1 MSAALIWI
9 ILPGILGFL
18 MIFLRNS
25 GPRLFLI
32 SAVFSLVLT
41 WIAWQIPIDSAM
53 QLGPVTLKISS
64 TLTILGRDFTIL
76 DNERP
81 MIGLIYLASTL
92 WLFGGY
98 LALPG
103 SLFIGIS
110 QIIVAL
116 LVAALSVEPF
126 LYAAML
132 IGIAVLISV
141 PLLSSPGK
149 PPGAGLLRFITFQ
162 LFGIPFI
169 LFVGWLLT
177 GVEASPGN
185 LSLVLRAGILL
196 GLGFAFLLAV
206 FPFHSWIPMLASEG
220 HPYFVGFLLLFLPS
234 VISLFA
240 LGFFDRFAWLR
251 ETEFIFQLMIA
262 VGALVSLIGGTWVA
276 VQNHLGRQMGYAI
289 VYEIGLSL
297 IALGLGG
304 HQAVQLTFGLII
316 SRSIALL
323 IWAIA
328 LSGLWQA
335 TGASLRMSDL
345 KEIAARHPFLL
356 SGLVLAMF
364 SFGGLPLSAGFA
376 PKFALLTSVWTASP
390 IAGAATLLGSAGF
403 VVGGLRVVFAL
414 SSTQQP
420 DGTTSPDEL
429 ILQGNSD
436 ALLTDG
442 ENPFAW
448 LYLVFGGG
456 LLLLMGLLP
465 QLFFGDLA
473 SFLSV
478 FSQLTP

>member
-9 ILPGILGFL
+9 ILPGIAGLL
-18 MIFLRNS
+18 MILLRNS
-25 GPRLFLI
+25 GPRLFLV

-53 QLGPVTLKISS
+53 QLGPATLKISS

-81 MIGLIYLASTL
+81 MIGLIFLSATL
-92 WLFGGY
+92 WQLGGY
-98 LALPG
+98 LARPTP
-103 SLFIGIS
+103 LFIGIS
-110 QIIVAL
+110 HIIVAL

-132 IGIAVLISV
+132 IGIAVLVSV

-185 LSLVLRAGILL
+185 VSLVLRAGILL
-196 GLGFAFLLAV
+196 GLGFVFLLAV
-206 FPFHSWIPMLASEG
+206 FPFHSWIPMLAREG
-220 HPYFVGFLLLFLPS
+220 HPYIVGFLLLFLSS
-234 VISLFA
+234 VVSLFA
-240 LGFFDRFAWLR
+240 LSFFDRFVWLR
-251 ETEFIFQLMIA
+251 ETELVFQLLIA
-262 VGALVSLIGGTWVA
+262 VGALVSLLGGTWVA

-289 VYEIGLSL
+289 VYEIGLL
-297 IALGLGG
+297 LMALGLAG
-304 HQAVQLTFGLII
+304 HQSVQLTFGLII
-316 SRSIALL
+316 ARSIALL

-335 TGASLRMSDL
+335 TDKSLIIGDL
-345 KEIAARHPFLL
+345 KRKATKHPFLL

-364 SFGGLPLSAGFA
+364 SFGGLPLTAGFA
-376 PKFALLTSVWTASP
+376 PKYALLISVWVHSP
-390 IAGAATLLGSAGF
+390 LAGAATLIGSVGL
-403 VVGGLRVVFAL
+403 VIGGLRIVFVL
-414 SSTQQP
+414 SSLQLLEQ
-420 DGTTSPDEL
+420 TSASDEP
-429 ILQGNSD
+429 ILQDSSNELLSD
-436 ALLTDG
+436 I

-448 LYLVFGGG
+448 LYLVVGGG
-456 LLLLMGLLP
+456 LIVLIGLFP
-465 QLFFGDLA
+465 QLFFGNLA

-478 FSQLTP
+478 FSQLSP